1 MFCSILSYLIKY
13 SVCYISSLQLQKMT
27 SSSSK
32 AIQKLTDRFN
42 SSACESLE
50 AIEFFKNRNNATPH
64 DEDEGTRRGEGL
76 DEGRPRVWG
85 GGSAL

>member
-1 MFCSILSYLIKY
+1 M
-13 SVCYISSLQLQKMT
+13 CYIPYLQLQKMT

-64 DEDEGTRRGEGL
+64 DEDEGTRRDEGWGWGEGVVL
-76 DEGRPRVWG
+76 YDEGG
-85 GGSAL
+85 GGGLPTILSS

>member
-1 MFCSILSYLIKY
+1 
-13 SVCYISSLQLQKMT
+13 MT

-64 DEDEGTRRGEGL
+64 DEDEGTRMGEVGWGEGEGVKGVL
-76 DEGRPRVWG
+76 YDEGGEGTTSDTLVVK
-85 GGSAL
+85 ANLF